1 MTSATD
7 KIIKL
12 YKYESFL
19 YFLLWTGAVLYSI
32 YEVFLINSYFTN
44 YDDLYGDFAPG
55 WTWIGREQ
63 DVSDEEWRI
72 WIPLMIKLIPW
83 LFLHHF
89 ISHFIK
95 IISNS
100 MLLCCWYILIS
111 LLFLYY
117 CIGTFG
123 MLCALVH
130 PSILYILTYKRG
142 KSTIWMINI
151 LFLFIIHFLKIPDGS
166 FQNIFKLN
174 DEEHYILTHILC
186 WVQLRSISYS
196 MDNIKSHL
204 ENKCDYILF
213 FVQNLLYKLA
223 YCLYLPTL
231 SLGPLVLYQ
240 EFINSVKGSFQ
251 FLRPANLGNFLF
263 NVIRYIFWIL
273 FANFFLHFLYFNAI
287 QYHPE
292 VVQDLNPWALYGL
305 GYCMGQFFLIKYV
318 VVYGLNHTLCAID
331 NVKAPPQP
339 KCVARIHLYSDMW
352 KYFDQG
358 LYKFLIRY
366 IYVPSLKSNFNK
378 LLASFLC
385 FTFVFLWH
393 GMQINIFI
401 WAFLNFVGLNIESL
415 IKLTGKNKY
424 FLNIRK
430 RYLSETNARRFH
442 CILTSPLLAMS
453 VISNF
458 YFFVGEEIGNIYIS
472 RILHDT
478 WYNTFVL
485 LFFLYC
491 CCQVSIDIKN
501 WELQKYSKL

>member
-1 MTSATD
+1 
-7 KIIKL
+7 
-12 YKYESFL
+12 
-19 YFLLWTGAVLYSI
+19 
-32 YEVFLINSYFTN
+32 
-44 YDDLYGDFAPG
+44 
-55 WTWIGREQ
+55 
-63 DVSDEEWRI
+63 
-72 WIPLMIKLIPW
+72 
-83 LFLHHF
+83 
-89 ISHFIK
+89 
-95 IISNS
+95 
-100 MLLCCWYILIS
+100 
-111 LLFLYY
+111 
-117 CIGTFG
+117 
-123 MLCALVH
+123 
-130 PSILYILTYKRG
+130 
-142 KSTIWMINI
+142 
-151 LFLFIIHFLKIPDGS
+151 
-166 FQNIFKLN
+166 
-174 DEEHYILTHILC
+174 
-186 WVQLRSISYS
+186 

-415 IKLTGKNKY
+415 IKLTGENKY